1 MQAFCSTSLRVIT
14 GPALTTIILAPA
26 SALAHWGHLGELAG
40 HGHWIAAGLAA
51 AAAGGGGAVAQHH
64 TYIHGFETELC
75 ETPEKWQTCGER
87 EARLYLSRAGCACKK
102 NNETHDSHDETV
114 DTST

>member
-26 SALAHWGHLGELAG
+26 SAQAHWGHLGELAG

-51 AAAGGGGAVAQHH
+51 AVAVAGLAI
-64 TYIHGFETELC
+64 TRPRKESEATDEAVPDEAET
-75 ETPEKWQTCGER
+75 
-87 EARLYLSRAGCACKK
+87 
-102 NNETHDSHDETV
+102 NEEQSHA
-114 DTST
+114 

>member
-26 SALAHWGHLGELAG
+26 SAQAHWGHLGELAG

-51 AAAGGGGAVAQHH
+51 AAAVAGLAITRPRKESEATDEAVPDEA
-64 TYIHGFETELC
+64 ET
-75 ETPEKWQTCGER
+75 
-87 EARLYLSRAGCACKK
+87 
-102 NNETHDSHDETV
+102 NEEQSHA
-114 DTST
+114 

>member
-26 SALAHWGHLGELAG
+26 SAQAHWGHLGELAG

-51 AAAGGGGAVAQHH
+51 AVAVAGLAI
-64 TYIHGFETELC
+64 TRPRKESEATDEAVPYGAETNAE
-75 ETPEKWQTCGER
+75 Q
-87 EARLYLSRAGCACKK
+87 
-102 NNETHDSHDETV
+102 SHA
-114 DTST
+114 

>member
-26 SALAHWGHLGELAG
+26 SAQAHWGHLGELAG

-51 AAAGGGGAVAQHH
+51 AAAVAVAGLPS
-64 TYIHGFETELC
+64 TRPRKES
-75 ETPEKWQTCGER
+75 
-87 EARLYLSRAGCACKK
+87 EAA
-102 NNETHDSHDETV
+102 DETV
-114 DTST
+114 PEEAETNGEQSHA

>member
-26 SALAHWGHLGELAG
+26 SAQAHWGHLGELAG

-51 AAAGGGGAVAQHH
+51 AAAAAVAWLVI
-64 TYIHGFETELC
+64 TRPRKESEATDKAVPDEAK
-75 ETPEKWQTCGER
+75 TNGEQ
-87 EARLYLSRAGCACKK
+87 
-102 NNETHDSHDETV
+102 SHA
-114 DTST
+114 

>member
-51 AAAGGGGAVAQHH
+51 AAAVAGLAITRPRKESESTDEAVPDEA
-64 TYIHGFETELC
+64 ETN
-75 ETPEKWQTCGER
+75 GEQ
-87 EARLYLSRAGCACKK
+87 
-102 NNETHDSHDETV
+102 SHA
-114 DTST
+114 

>member
-26 SALAHWGHLGELAG
+26 SAQAHWGHLGEIAG

-51 AAAGGGGAVAQHH
+51 AAAVAVAGLPI
-64 TYIHGFETELC
+64 TR
-75 ETPEKWQTCGER
+75 PR
-87 EARLYLSRAGCACKK
+87 EESEAA
-102 NNETHDSHDETV
+102 DETV
-114 DTST
+114 PQEAETNGEQSHA

>member
-26 SALAHWGHLGELAG
+26 SAQAHWGHLGELAG

-51 AAAGGGGAVAQHH
+51 AAAVAVAGLAI
-64 TYIHGFETELC
+64 TLSLIHI
-75 ETPEKWQTCGER
+75 
-87 EARLYLSRAGCACKK
+87 
-102 NNETHDSHDETV
+102 
-114 DTST
+114 

>member
-26 SALAHWGHLGELAG
+26 SAQAHWGHLGELAG

-51 AAAGGGGAVAQHH
+51 AAAVAGLAITRPRKESEATDEAVPDEA
-64 TYIHGFETELC
+64 ETN
-75 ETPEKWQTCGER
+75 EKQ
-87 EARLYLSRAGCACKK
+87 
-102 NNETHDSHDETV
+102 SHA
-114 DTST
+114 